1 MTKTSEAKSDTIPK
15 APPSSTN
22 ENQGT
27 SENTQFSTG
36 TSTET
41 LPINNSQNLIT
52 SNEEI
57 PPPTTK
63 PISTQPIRS
72 KLPKLVTANQYGSL
86 LIPVKMAKLPNEIKL
101 QVARNAADE
110 VWEMSTILE
119 ILLKKVDA
127 REVSEMVKASTDN
140 RKPPFSHPPSA
151 TAMTTQNGR
160 DDKSIQCVYCK

>member
-1 MTKTSEAKSDTIPK
+1 MTKTSEAKSGTIPK

-27 SENTQFSTG
+27 SENTQFSTD

-41 LPINNSQNLIT
+41 LSINNSQNLIT

-72 KLPKLVTANQYGSL
+72 MLPKACQYGSL
-86 LIPVKMAKLPNEIKL
+86 LIPVIMAKLPNEIKL

-119 ILLKKVDA
+119 IRLKKS
-127 REVSEMVKASTDN
+127 R
-140 RKPPFSHPPSA
+140 R
-151 TAMTTQNGR
+151 TQSQR
-160 DDKSIQCVYCK
+160 DG